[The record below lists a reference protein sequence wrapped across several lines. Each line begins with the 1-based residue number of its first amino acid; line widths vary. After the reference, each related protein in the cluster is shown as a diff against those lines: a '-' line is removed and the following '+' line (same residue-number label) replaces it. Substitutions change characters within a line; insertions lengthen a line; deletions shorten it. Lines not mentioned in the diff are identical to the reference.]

1 MKVHHNEYSTKSV
14 KLLKKLNLN
23 KKEEISNKNNSDLSF
38 PKIKYI
44 KNLKKNIND
53 KFSSIRNEKNIKKSY
68 DSKNFLK
75 TNYIINNQKTII
87 PQNNRSSRKRIGLIH
102 KSNILHQQKNNSK
115 NKINIKN
122 YNSID
127 NNHNKNNNNNKNIIN
142 NPKNNINSVKY
153 NSNDHR
159 HININPNINVNA
171 NKSLNK
177 SLNNISNKNQE
188 SKLINNISVSNG
200 LNMPSKEN
208 KKYINFNDSENN
220 NYKHNYNKDSQ
231 SVEKNNIFIEENKE
245 NINNF
250 CYETGT
256 KEDSNENK
264 IILKCDNNSL
274 LTFGNSF
281 SYSNSQKSK
290 STKKFF
296 NNDNN
301 NKDKDKD
308 IININNKDK
317 NKNSCFNLIG
327 QYNLNNNYNYVNKL
341 KEENETLRKELK
353 ESNDQITFLMSQIR
367 ELKEGKNY
375 KPSKILRKKVCPPNI
390 WNKKPMNIDDNEKEN
405 YNSCNTLEN
414 KIYGQVNNKKNIIKH
429 INENNNINNNNNG
442 NKLKVNKIKINKKIF
457 IGNKKYQ
464 KKNNANLIYLDKPC
478 EKINEC
484 ISKIK
489 I

>member
-1 MKVHHNEYSTKSV
+1 
-14 KLLKKLNLN
+14 
-23 KKEEISNKNNSDLSF
+23 
-38 PKIKYI
+38 
-44 KNLKKNIND
+44 
-53 KFSSIRNEKNIKKSY
+53 
-68 DSKNFLK
+68 
-75 TNYIINNQKTII
+75 
-87 PQNNRSSRKRIGLIH
+87 
-102 KSNILHQQKNNSK
+102 
-115 NKINIKN
+115 
-122 YNSID
+122 
-127 NNHNKNNNNNKNIIN
+127 
-142 NPKNNINSVKY
+142 
-153 NSNDHR
+153 
-159 HININPNINVNA
+159 
-171 NKSLNK
+171 
-177 SLNNISNKNQE
+177 
-188 SKLINNISVSNG
+188 
-200 LNMPSKEN
+200 MPSKEN

-231 SVEKNNIFIEENKE
+231 SVEKNNILIEENKE

-405 YNSCNTLEN
+405 YNNCNTLEN
-414 KIYGQVNNKKNIIKH
+414 KIYGKVNNKKNIIKH
-429 INENNNINNNNNG
+429 INENNNINNNNG